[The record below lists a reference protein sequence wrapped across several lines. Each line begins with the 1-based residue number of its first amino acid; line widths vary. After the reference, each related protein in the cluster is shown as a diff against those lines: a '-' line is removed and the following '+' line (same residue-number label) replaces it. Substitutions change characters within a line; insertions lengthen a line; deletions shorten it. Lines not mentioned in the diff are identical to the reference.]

1 MKKPEGKLQELVTRL
16 QQACG
21 ENLVSVVLYGS
32 AAREDFHEEFSDVNV
47 LVVLQ
52 HLQPA
57 SFAPISAGPAL
68 VESRREAAASDDHD
82 GRGAARVG
90 RCLRDRVA
98 RH

>member
-21 ENLVSVVLYGS
+21 ENLVSIVLYGS

-52 HLQPA
+52 HLQ
-57 SFAPISAGPAL
+57 AGFVCADLRGPEAGG
-68 VESRREAAASDDHD
+68 VAKRSCGRR
-82 GRGAARVG
+82 
-90 RCLRDRVA
+90 
-98 RH
+98 